1 MRALRHRAAT
11 RPGGGV
17 VTAPVADPRVQRMR
31 AIRGAVRRLGI
42 GEEDRRAL
50 QAELTGTASMRDMSL
65 AQLDRL
71 LDHFNRD
78 QPARAPHGHAAAVG
92 RKVRALWWTLYWL
105 GAVDQPG
112 DRAID
117 AFVKRQAGVEALRF
131 LDHRR
136 AHAVIDALKAWA
148 AREGVVW
155 PARPSPIAERRA
167 VEAAIRAKLPAG
179 VDAVADPAGG
189 DARVWDEVIRQLGK
203 LLRLARGRR

>member
-1 MRALRHRAAT
+1 MTARA
-11 RPGGGV
+11 
-17 VTAPVADPRVQRMR
+17 ADPRVQRMR

-50 QAELTGTASMRDMSL
+50 QAELTGVESMCAMSL

-78 QPARAPHGHAAAVG
+78 RPARAPLGHAAPVG

-117 AFVKRQAGVEALRF
+117 AFVQRQAGVDALRF

-136 AHAVIDALKAWA
+136 AAAVIDALKAWA
-148 AREGVVW
+148 AREGVAW

-167 VEAAIRAKLPAG
+167 VAAAIRAKLPAG
-179 VDAVADPAGG
+179 VVAVPDPAGG
-189 DARVWDEVIRQLGK
+189 DVRVWDECIRQLG
-203 LLRLARGRR
+203 RQWRQARGRP